1 MLASKTKKNQ
11 IFLLLAVKD
20 TDWPWKENL
29 PLLGKSIM
37 SPPHMSPAV
46 NLYTCSPT
54 DKVVHRRS
62 PLDWMHQYDVISNG
76 RNINRCNKIFTV
88 YKEDNKKSFSH
99 ELLDFLCFQQS
110 QTSHSR
116 LNILYLNKVKF
127 LSNRSF
133 EIEIVWLMI

>member
-1 MLASKTKKNQ
+1 M
-11 IFLLLAVKD
+11 AVKD
-20 TDWPWKENL
+20 TDWPLKENL

-88 YKEDNKKSFSH
+88 YKEDNNKIIFPRASWLFMLSATTDVTFQIEYTLSEQRSEIPLQSFFWNWDCLVNDIIS
-99 ELLDFLCFQQS
+99 QS
-110 QTSHSR
+110 
-116 LNILYLNKVKF
+116 
-127 LSNRSF
+127 
-133 EIEIVWLMI
+133 